1 MDATVLPCLRIK
13 TTSPQPTKPD
23 LQPYHLWNA
32 VFVLQKN
39 ENCIVPDFEKKTE
52 MPYKQQVGEK

>member
-32 VFVLQKN
+32 VLCSKKMKIASCQTLK
-39 ENCIVPDFEKKTE
+39 KKTE